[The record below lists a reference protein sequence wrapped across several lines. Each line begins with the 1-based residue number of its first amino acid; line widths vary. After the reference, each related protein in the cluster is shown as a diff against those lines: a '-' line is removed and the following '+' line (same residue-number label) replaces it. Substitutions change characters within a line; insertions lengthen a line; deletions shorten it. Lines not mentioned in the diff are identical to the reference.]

1 MRAALSIT
9 ALALVLGVSVPV
21 SAQDGSAEPTPA
33 QVRAAAEAFDKGRE
47 AYKAEEYVEAA
58 EQFEKAD
65 GNAPSSAALELA
77 IRARDKAGELDRAA
91 TLLALALKRHPDDD
105 NLLKLV
111 PDIQKRAAEK
121 LFELTANCDQP
132 CDLTVGG
139 KIIHGTPS
147 TQRTIFVQPGTIA
160 VRAGWSDSRSDSKQV
175 QAEAAGKG
183 EVTFSAPATAASQ
196 SMAKEPDEPV
206 VADLG
211 TPPDATKDQGPEK
224 KSSGLPPALFF
235 VGAGLTVVAGGI
247 TIWSGLDTVN
257 NPGADKVKEACDNQE
272 PNCRSLYDEG
282 RSKQS
287 RTNVLIGV
295 TAGLGVAT
303 VVVGALFTD
312 WSGGKS
318 SSQEAAQGA
327 RKLFRPSVATV
338 GPWASHEGGG
348 LLATGRF

>member
-1 MRAALSIT
+1 MRAVLSLT
-9 ALALVLGVSVPV
+9 ALTLLISVGAPA

-121 LFELTANCDQP
+121 LFELSASCDQP

-139 KIIHGTPS
+139 KIMHGAPS
-147 TQRTIFVQPGTIA
+147 TQRTLFVQPGAVT
-160 VRAGWSDSRSDSKQV
+160 VRAGWSDNRSDSKQI

-183 EVTFSAPATAASQ
+183 EVSFVAPATAAGQ
-196 SMAKEPDEPV
+196 DMAKEPTEA
-206 VADLG
+206 VA
-211 TPPDATKDQGPEK
+211 PDPSTAPDPTKDQGPEK

-247 TIWSGLDTVN
+247 TVWSGIDTVN
-257 NPGADKVKEACDNQE
+257 NPGADAVKQACAGKGEECGPYQE
-272 PNCRSLYDEG
+272 GL
-282 RSKQS
+282 SKQR

-303 VVVGALFTD
+303 VLVGALFTD

-318 SSQEAAQGA
+318 SAPPQEAG
-327 RKLFRPSVATV
+327 KLFRPRVAGV

>member
-1 MRAALSIT
+1 MRAVLSLT
-9 ALALVLGVSVPV
+9 ALTLLMSVGAPA

-65 GNAPSSAALELA
+65 GSAPSSAALELA

-121 LFELTANCDQP
+121 LFELSASCDQP

-139 KIIHGTPS
+139 KIMHGAPS
-147 TQRTIFVQPGTIA
+147 TQRTLFVQPGAVT
-160 VRAGWSDSRSDSKQV
+160 VRAGWSDNRSDSKQI

-183 EVTFSAPATAASQ
+183 EVSFVAPATAAGQ
-196 SMAKEPDEPV
+196 DMAKEPTEPV
-206 VADLG
+206 A
-211 TPPDATKDQGPEK
+211 PDASTAPDPTKDQGPEK

-247 TIWSGLDTVN
+247 TIWSGIDTVN
-257 NPGADKVKEACDNQE
+257 NPGADAVKRDCAGKGEDCPAYQDG
-272 PNCRSLYDEG
+272 L
-282 RSKQS
+282 SKQR

-303 VVVGALFTD
+303 VLVGALFTD

-318 SSQEAAQGA
+318 SAPPQEAG
-327 RKLFRPSVATV
+327 KSFRPRVAAV